1 MTSFICLAQTDIKS
15 IIAYSSVGHIGMV
28 ICGIMTLNSW
38 GLYGS
43 LVLIIAHG
51 LCSSGLFALANIIY
65 ERTHSRSFYINKGLI
80 AVIPSISF
88 L

>member
-1 MTSFICLAQTDIKS
+1 LAQTDIKS
-15 IIAYSSVGHIGMV
+15 IIAYSSVGHMGIV
-28 ICGIMTLNSW
+28 IAGIITLNYW

-43 LVLIIAHG
+43 LVLMVAHG

-65 ERTHSRSFYINKGLI
+65 ERTHSRSFYINKGMI
-80 AVIPSISF
+80 TIIPSISF